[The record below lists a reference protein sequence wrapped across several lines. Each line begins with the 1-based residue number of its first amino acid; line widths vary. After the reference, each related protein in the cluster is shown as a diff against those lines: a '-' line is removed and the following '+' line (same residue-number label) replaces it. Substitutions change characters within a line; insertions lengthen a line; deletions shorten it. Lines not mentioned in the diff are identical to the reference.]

1 MTKEHQPRV
10 DLSGG
15 IAPGHQR
22 LPMAP
27 APRKVKTGS
36 IAGAETSQVAQ
47 KRHAANKRRALIA
60 RQVIRSKAK

>member
-1 MTKEHQPRV
+1 
-10 DLSGG
+10 
-15 IAPGHQR
+15 
-22 LPMAP
+22 MAP